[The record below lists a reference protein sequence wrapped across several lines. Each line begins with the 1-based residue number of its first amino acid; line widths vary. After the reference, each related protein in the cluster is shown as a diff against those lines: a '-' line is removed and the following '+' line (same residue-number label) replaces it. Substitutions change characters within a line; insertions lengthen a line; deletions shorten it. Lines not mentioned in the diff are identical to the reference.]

1 MSKIDSS
8 VLDSSASPQSDR
20 KSGWK
25 AQSDRGVEVQAQSDK
40 LDSILLPYQKRW
52 VSDKSPVKFYEKSRR
67 IGVTWAEALDNV
79 LTAATSNGM
88 DERSRTDR
96 PRSVSDG
103 SIHCDQASERD
114 NRMLSRGMD
123 IWYIGYNK
131 DMAREYIDTCADW
144 AKKLN
149 QAVSKIYDNEIID
162 EDKKILSYSITF
174 HSGFKITAL
183 SGRPSNLRGKQG
195 KAVIDEAAFHDDLK
209 ETMKAALAFLIWGG
223 KVAVISTH
231 FGADNVFNEYI
242 KDIRAGRLNYS
253 LHRTTFDDAINDGLY
268 ERVMAVTK
276 RGLDSSVALLPQN
289 DKGERFLRGLPNSR
303 PNREEIEFAQAGVG
317 VQALNDKEEWIKSIY
332 ADYNDSADEELR
344 CIPTQSNGAYF
355 TSFLVESCMEPDI
368 PIIRFNPPS
377 EDFAGWNE
385 ARRTSFVNDFLED
398 NVAELLKNLN
408 INNRH
413 FIGEDFAR
421 SADLSVFWILCEN
434 KDLTLSTPFIIELR
448 NAPHKVQEQIAH
460 YVIDRLPR
468 FNGGGFDARGNG
480 EYLAESCTERYG
492 EDLIISVKASET
504 FYLNAFPKLKAAL
517 EDKTITLPKS
527 ADILADFRSVKV
539 VKGVPK
545 IVERVNEKDSHL
557 KRHGDSVIACLLGV
571 YARSELGDYEQ
582 VDYEKVVENWNL

>member
-1 MSKIDSS
+1 MNI
-8 VLDSSASPQSDR
+8 
-20 KSGWK
+20 
-25 AQSDRGVEVQAQSDK
+25 
-40 LDSILLPYQKRW
+40 DSILLPYQKRW
-52 VSDKSPVKFYEKSRR
+52 VRDKSAVKFYEKSRR

-79 LTAATSNGM
+79 LTAAS
-88 DERSRTDR
+88 S
-96 PRSVSDG
+96 
-103 SIHCDQASERD
+103 Q
-114 NRMLSRGMD
+114 GMD

-131 DMAREYIDTCADW
+131 DMAKEYIDTCAEW

-162 EDKKILSYSITF
+162 EDKKILSYSLNF

-231 FGADNVFNEYI
+231 FGEDNVFNEYI
-242 KDIRAGRLNYS
+242 EDIRKGRLNYS

-268 ERVMAVTK
+268 ERVMAVTG
-276 RGLDSSVALLPQN
+276 RVLDSSPKNQALN
-289 DKGERFLRGLPNSR
+289 DKGLG
-303 PNREEIEFAQAGVG
+303 A
-317 VQALNDKEEWIKSIY
+317 ALNDKEEWIQSIY
-332 ADYNDSADEELR
+332 ADYGESADEELR
-344 CIPTQSNGAYF
+344 CIPSKSGGAYF
-355 TSFLVESCMEPDI
+355 TSFLIESCMDKNI
-368 PIIRFNPPS
+368 PIIRFNPPRD
-377 EDFAGWNE
+377 DFAGWNE
-385 ARRTSFVNDFLED
+385 ARRSSYVSDFLED
-398 NVAELLKNLN
+398 NISELLKKLN
-408 INNRH
+408 IDNRH

-460 YVIDRLPR
+460 YIIDRLPR

-571 YARSELGDYEQ
+571 YARSELGQFEQ
-582 VDYEKVVENWNL
+582 VDYEKVLDSWKL

>member
-1 MSKIDSS
+1 MKI
-8 VLDSSASPQSDR
+8 
-20 KSGWK
+20 
-25 AQSDRGVEVQAQSDK
+25 
-40 LDSILLPYQKRW
+40 DSILLPYQKKW
-52 VSDKSPVKFYEKSRR
+52 VSDTASVKFYEKSRR

-79 LTAATSNGM
+79 LTACSNKGM
-88 DERSRTDR
+88 D
-96 PRSVSDG
+96 V
-103 SIHCDQASERD
+103 
-114 NRMLSRGMD
+114 
-123 IWYIGYNK
+123 WYIGYNK

-149 QAVSKIYDNEIID
+149 QTASNIYDNEIID

-174 HSGFKITAL
+174 HSGYKITAL

-231 FGADNVFNEYI
+231 FGEDNIFNEYI
-242 KDIRAGRLNYS
+242 EDIRKGRLNYS
-253 LHRTTFDDAINDGLY
+253 LHRTTFDDAIADGLY
-268 ERVMAVTK
+268 ERVASITG
-276 RGLDSSVALLPQN
+276 RGTPKPSPVPTTPAFNEQ
-289 DKGERFLRGLPNSR
+289 NSR
-303 PNREEIEFAQAGVG
+303 ASRLILQQEKQFNKE
-317 VQALNDKEEWIKSIY
+317 KEEWIKSIY
-332 ADYNDSADEELR
+332 ADYGDSADEELR
-344 CIPTQSNGAYF
+344 CIPSKSGGAYF
-355 TSFLVESCMEPDI
+355 ASFLVESCMQADI
-368 PIIRFNPPS
+368 PIVRFNPPS
-377 EDFAGWNE
+377 NWQGTSEASPLSNFPRFQGAKSPHMSDDFANSLYSVDMRKRESYVEDFLHE
-385 ARRTSFVNDFLED
+385 EIDP
-398 NVAELLKNLN
+398 LLKNLN

-421 SADLSVFWILCEN
+421 SADLSVFWILAEN
-434 KDLTLSTPFIIELR
+434 KDLTLSTPFIVELR

-460 YVIDRLPR
+460 YIIDRLPR

-492 EDLIISVKASET
+492 EDLIISVKASES

-527 ADILADFRSVKV
+527 ADILADFRSVKL

-571 YARSELGDYEQ
+571 YARSELGNYET
-582 VDYEKVVENWNL
+582 VDYEKVNKIWNI

>member
-20 KSGWK
+20 
-25 AQSDRGVEVQAQSDK
+25 GVGVQAQNDK
-40 LDSILLPYQKRW
+40 LGSILLPYQKKW
-52 VSDKSPVKFYEKSRR
+52 VQDKSPVKFYEKSRR
-67 IGVTWAEALDNV
+67 IGITWAEALDNV
-79 LTAATSNGM
+79 LTACSNKGM
-88 DERSRTDR
+88 D
-96 PRSVSDG
+96 V
-103 SIHCDQASERD
+103 
-114 NRMLSRGMD
+114 
-123 IWYIGYNK
+123 WYIGYNK
-131 DMAREYIDTCADW
+131 DMAKEYIDTCADW

-149 QAVSKIYDNEIID
+149 QAVSNIYDNELVD

-174 HSGFKITAL
+174 HSGYKITAL

-231 FGADNVFNEYI
+231 FGEDNIFNEYI
-242 KDIRAGRLNYS
+242 EDIRKGRLNYS

-268 ERVMAVTK
+268 ERVASITQT
-276 RGLDSSVALLPQN
+276 STP
-289 DKGERFLRGLPNSR
+289 
-303 PNREEIEFAQAGVG
+303 
-317 VQALNDKEEWIKSIY
+317 KEKWIADIY
-332 ADYNDSADEELR
+332 ADYGDSADEELR
-344 CIPTQSNGAYF
+344 CIPSKSGGAYF
-355 TSFLVESCMEPDI
+355 TSFLVESCMQADI
-368 PIIRFNPPS
+368 PIVRLNLSDDFMQKS
-377 EDFAGWNE
+377 EYTKASYID
-385 ARRTSFVNDFLED
+385 DFLSDEI
-398 NVAELLKNLN
+398 NPLLKNLN

-421 SADLSVFWILCEN
+421 SSDLSVFWILSEN

-460 YVIDRLPR
+460 YIIDRLPR

-492 EDLIISVKASET
+492 EDLIISVKASES

-527 ADILADFRSVKV
+527 ADILTDFRSVKV

-545 IVERVNEKDSHL
+545 IVERVNEKGSHL

-571 YARSELGDYEQ
+571 YARGELGQFEQ
-582 VDYEKVVENWNL
+582 VDYEKVVDAWKL

>member
-20 KSGWK
+20 
-25 AQSDRGVEVQAQSDK
+25 GVGVQAQNDTVGAGCPVACESAGGVAPTKRGLKNPRTDFLIK
-40 LDSILLPYQKRW
+40 SNSVLLPYQKKW
-52 VSDKSPVKFYEKSRR
+52 VSDTASVKFYEKSRR

-79 LTAATSNGM
+79 LTACSNKGM
-88 DERSRTDR
+88 D
-96 PRSVSDG
+96 V
-103 SIHCDQASERD
+103 
-114 NRMLSRGMD
+114 
-123 IWYIGYNK
+123 WYIGYNK
-131 DMAREYIDTCADW
+131 DMAKEYIDTCADW

-149 QAVSKIYDNEIID
+149 QAVSNIYNNELVD

-231 FGADNVFNEYI
+231 FGEDNIFNEYI
-242 KDIRAGRLNYS
+242 EDIRKGRLNYS

-268 ERVMAVTK
+268 ERVREITK
-276 RGLDSSVALLPQN
+276 MKTAKD
-289 DKGERFLRGLPNSR
+289 
-303 PNREEIEFAQAGVG
+303 
-317 VQALNDKEEWIKSIY
+317 EWIASIY
-332 ADYNDSADEELR
+332 ADYGESSDEELR
-344 CIPTQSNGAYF
+344 CIPSKSGGAYF
-355 TSFLVESCMEPDI
+355 TSFLVESCMQADI
-368 PIIRFNPPS
+368 PIVRLNLS
-377 EDFAGWNE
+377 DDFMQKSKYTKA
-385 ARRTSFVNDFLED
+385 SYIDDFLSDEI
-398 NVAELLKNLN
+398 NPLLKNLN

-421 SADLSVFWILCEN
+421 SSDLSVFWILSEN
-434 KDLTLSTPFIIELR
+434 KDLTLSTPFIVEIR

-460 YVIDRLPR
+460 YIIDRLPR

-492 EDLIISVKASET
+492 EDLIISVKASES

-545 IVERVNEKDSHL
+545 IVERVNEKGSMN

-571 YARSELGDYEQ
+571 YARGELGDNEQ
-582 VDYEKVVENWNL
+582 VDYEKINEIWGLK

>member
-1 MSKIDSS
+1 MKIDS
-8 VLDSSASPQSDR
+8 V
-20 KSGWK
+20 
-25 AQSDRGVEVQAQSDK
+25 
-40 LDSILLPYQKRW
+40 LLPYQSKW
-52 VSDKSPVKFYEKSRR
+52 IADKSPVKFYEKSRR

-79 LTAATSNGM
+79 LTAASNK
-88 DERSRTDR
+88 
-96 PRSVSDG
+96 
-103 SIHCDQASERD
+103 
-114 NRMLSRGMD
+114 GMD

-131 DMAREYIDTCADW
+131 DMAKEYIETCADW
-144 AKKLN
+144 ARKFN
-149 QAVSKIYDNEIID
+149 QTVSNIYNNEIVD
-162 EDKKILSYSITF
+162 VDKKILSYSITF
-174 HSGFKITAL
+174 HSGYKITAL

-231 FGADNVFNEYI
+231 FGEDNIFNEYI
-242 KDIRAGRLNYS
+242 EEIRKGRLNYS

-268 ERVMAVTK
+268 ERVKAMTK
-276 RGLDSSVALLPQN
+276 MDTLKNQ
-289 DKGERFLRGLPNSR
+289 
-303 PNREEIEFAQAGVG
+303 
-317 VQALNDKEEWIKSIY
+317 WIASIY
-332 ADYNDSADEELR
+332 ADYSESADEELR
-344 CIPTQSNGAYF
+344 CIPSKSGGAYF
-355 TSFLVESCMEPDI
+355 TSFLIESCMQVDI
-368 PIIRFNPPS
+368 PIIKLNLSDDFMQKS
-377 EDFAGWNE
+377 EYTKASYID
-385 ARRTSFVNDFLED
+385 DFLNDEIEPLLAKLNKD
-398 NVAELLKNLN
+398 NK
-408 INNRH
+408 H

-421 SADLSVFWILCEN
+421 SADLSVFWILAEN
-434 KDLTLSTPFIIELR
+434 KDLTLYTPFIVELR

-460 YVIDRLPR
+460 YIIDRLPR

-492 EDLIISVKASET
+492 EDLILSVKASES

-571 YARSELGDYEQ
+571 YARSELGDNEQ
-582 VDYEKVVENWNL
+582 VDYTKVIDSWKI

>member
-1 MSKIDSS
+1 MKIDS
-8 VLDSSASPQSDR
+8 V
-20 KSGWK
+20 
-25 AQSDRGVEVQAQSDK
+25 
-40 LDSILLPYQKRW
+40 LLPYQSKW
-52 VSDKSPVKFYEKSRR
+52 IADKSPVKFYEKSRR

-79 LTAATSNGM
+79 LTAASNK
-88 DERSRTDR
+88 
-96 PRSVSDG
+96 
-103 SIHCDQASERD
+103 
-114 NRMLSRGMD
+114 GMD

-131 DMAREYIDTCADW
+131 DMAKEYIETCADW
-144 AKKLN
+144 ARKFN
-149 QAVSKIYDNEIID
+149 QTVSNIYNNEIID
-162 EDKKILSYSITF
+162 VDKKILSYSITF
-174 HSGFKITAL
+174 HSGYKITAL

-231 FGADNVFNEYI
+231 FGEDNIFNEYI
-242 KDIRAGRLNYS
+242 EEIRKGRLNYS

-268 ERVMAVTK
+268 ERVKAMTK
-276 RGLDSSVALLPQN
+276 MDTLKNQ
-289 DKGERFLRGLPNSR
+289 
-303 PNREEIEFAQAGVG
+303 
-317 VQALNDKEEWIKSIY
+317 WIASIY
-332 ADYNDSADEELR
+332 ADYSESADEELR
-344 CIPTQSNGAYF
+344 CIPSKSGGAYF
-355 TSFLVESCMEPDI
+355 TSFLIESCMQVDI
-368 PIIRFNPPS
+368 PIIKLNLSDDFMQKS
-377 EDFAGWNE
+377 EYTKASYID
-385 ARRTSFVNDFLED
+385 DFLNDEIEPLLAKLNKD
-398 NVAELLKNLN
+398 NK
-408 INNRH
+408 H

-421 SADLSVFWILCEN
+421 SADLSVFWILAEN
-434 KDLTLSTPFIIELR
+434 KDLTLYTPFIVELR

-460 YVIDRLPR
+460 YIIDRLPR

-492 EDLIISVKASET
+492 EDLILSVKASES

-571 YARSELGDYEQ
+571 YARSELGDNEQ
-582 VDYEKVVENWNL
+582 VDYTKVIDSWKI

>member
-20 KSGWK
+20 
-25 AQSDRGVEVQAQSDK
+25 GVGVQAQSDK
-40 LDSILLPYQKRW
+40 LGSILLPYQRKW
-52 VSDKSPVKFYEKSRR
+52 VSDTASVKFYEKSRR

-79 LTAATSNGM
+79 LTACSNKGM
-88 DERSRTDR
+88 D
-96 PRSVSDG
+96 V
-103 SIHCDQASERD
+103 
-114 NRMLSRGMD
+114 
-123 IWYIGYNK
+123 WYIGYNK
-131 DMAREYIDTCADW
+131 DMAKEYIDTCADW

-149 QAVSKIYDNEIID
+149 QAVSNIYDDTIID

-174 HSGFKITAL
+174 HSGYKITAL

-231 FGADNVFNEYI
+231 FGEDNIFNEYI
-242 KDIRAGRLNYS
+242 EDIRKGRLNYS
-253 LHRTTFDDAINDGLY
+253 LHRTTFDDAIADGLY
-268 ERVMAVTK
+268 ERVKEITK
-276 RGLDSSVALLPQN
+276 MKTAKD
-289 DKGERFLRGLPNSR
+289 
-303 PNREEIEFAQAGVG
+303 
-317 VQALNDKEEWIKSIY
+317 EWIASIY
-332 ADYNDSADEELR
+332 ADYGESSDEELR
-344 CIPTQSNGAYF
+344 CIPSKSGGAYF
-355 TSFLVESCMEPDI
+355 TSFLVESCMQADI
-368 PIIRFNPPS
+368 PIVRFNPPS
-377 EDFAGWNE
+377 EDFASWNE
-385 ARRTSFVNDFLED
+385 ARRSSYVSDFLDD
-398 NVAELLKNLN
+398 NISELLKNLN

-421 SADLSVFWILCEN
+421 SSDLSVFWILSEN
-434 KDLTLSTPFIIELR
+434 KDLTLSTPFIVEIR

-460 YVIDRLPR
+460 YIIDRLPR

-492 EDLIISVKASET
+492 EDLIISVKASES

-545 IVERVNEKDSHL
+545 IVERVNEKGSHL

-571 YARSELGDYEQ
+571 YARSELGNYEQ
-582 VDYEKVVENWNL
+582 VDYEKVVDAWKL

>member
-1 MSKIDSS
+1 MKI
-8 VLDSSASPQSDR
+8 
-20 KSGWK
+20 
-25 AQSDRGVEVQAQSDK
+25 
-40 LDSILLPYQKRW
+40 DSILLPYQKKW
-52 VSDKSPVKFYEKSRR
+52 VADKSAVKFYEKSRR
-67 IGVTWAEALDNV
+67 IGITWAEALDNV
-79 LTAATSNGM
+79 LTACSNKGM
-88 DERSRTDR
+88 D
-96 PRSVSDG
+96 V
-103 SIHCDQASERD
+103 
-114 NRMLSRGMD
+114 
-123 IWYIGYNK
+123 WYIGYNK

-149 QAVSKIYDNEIID
+149 QAVSNIYDNELVD

-231 FGADNVFNEYI
+231 FGEDNIFNEYI
-242 KDIRAGRLNYS
+242 EDIRKGRLNYS
-253 LHRTTFDDAINDGLY
+253 LHRTTFDDAIADGLY
-268 ERVMAVTK
+268 ERVASITG
-276 RGLDSSVALLPQN
+276 RGTPKPSPVPTTPAFNEQ
-289 DKGERFLRGLPNSR
+289 NSR
-303 PNREEIEFAQAGVG
+303 ASRLILQQEKQFNKE
-317 VQALNDKEEWIKSIY
+317 KEEWIKSIY
-332 ADYNDSADEELR
+332 ADYGDSADEELR
-344 CIPTQSNGAYF
+344 CIPSKSGGAYF
-355 TSFLVESCMEPDI
+355 TSFLVESCMEQNI

-377 EDFAGWNE
+377 EDFASWNE
-385 ARRTSFVNDFLED
+385 TRRFSYVNDFLED
-398 NVAELLKNLN
+398 NISELLKNLN
-408 INNRH
+408 IDNRH

-421 SADLSVFWILCEN
+421 SSDLSVFWILSEN
-434 KDLTLSTPFIIELR
+434 KDLTLSTPFIIEIR
-448 NAPHKVQEQIAH
+448 NAPHKVQERIAH
-460 YVIDRLPR
+460 YIIDRLPR

-571 YARSELGDYEQ
+571 YARSELGNYEI
-582 VDYEKVVENWNL
+582 VDYEKVIDTWGI

>member
-8 VLDSSASPQSDR
+8 VLDSSASPQSD
-20 KSGWK
+20 
-25 AQSDRGVEVQAQSDK
+25 K
-40 LDSILLPYQKRW
+40 LGSILLPYQKKW
-52 VSDKSPVKFYEKSRR
+52 VQDKSPVKFYEKSRR
-67 IGVTWAEALDNV
+67 IGITWAEALDNV
-79 LTAATSNGM
+79 LTACSNKGM
-88 DERSRTDR
+88 D
-96 PRSVSDG
+96 V
-103 SIHCDQASERD
+103 
-114 NRMLSRGMD
+114 
-123 IWYIGYNK
+123 WYIGYNK
-131 DMAREYIDTCADW
+131 DMAKEYIDTCADW

-149 QAVSKIYDNEIID
+149 QAVSKIYDNELVD

-231 FGADNVFNEYI
+231 FGEDNIFNEYI
-242 KDIRAGRLNYS
+242 EDIRKGRLNYS

-268 ERVMAVTK
+268 ERVMAVTG
-276 RGLDSSVALLPQN
+276 RGLDSSGFATQN
-289 DKGERFLRGLPNSR
+289 DTVGAGCTVACESEGSIHYDQAYIKNFKD
-303 PNREEIEFAQAGVG
+303 EIFNE
-317 VQALNDKEEWIKSIY
+317 KSKWIASIY
-332 ADYNDSADEELR
+332 ADYGESSDEELR
-344 CIPTQSNGAYF
+344 CIPSKSGGAYF
-355 TSFLVESCMEPDI
+355 TSFLVESCMQADI
-368 PIIRFNPPS
+368 PIVRLNLSDDFMQKS
-377 EDFAGWNE
+377 EYTKASYID
-385 ARRTSFVNDFLED
+385 DFLSDEI
-398 NVAELLKNLN
+398 NPLLKNLN

-421 SADLSVFWILCEN
+421 SSDLSVFWILSEN
-434 KDLTLSTPFIIELR
+434 KDLTLSTPFIVELR

-460 YVIDRLPR
+460 YIIDRLPR

-492 EDLIISVKASET
+492 EDLIISVKASES

-571 YARSELGDYEQ
+571 YARGELGDNEQ
-582 VDYEKVVENWNL
+582 VDYEKVNKIWNI

>member
-20 KSGWK
+20 
-25 AQSDRGVEVQAQSDK
+25 GVGVQAQNDTVGAGCPVACESAGGVAPTKRGLKNPRTDFLIK
-40 LDSILLPYQKRW
+40 SNSVLLPYQKKW
-52 VSDKSPVKFYEKSRR
+52 VSDTASVKFYEKSRR

-79 LTAATSNGM
+79 LTACSNKGM
-88 DERSRTDR
+88 D
-96 PRSVSDG
+96 V
-103 SIHCDQASERD
+103 
-114 NRMLSRGMD
+114 
-123 IWYIGYNK
+123 WYIGYNK
-131 DMAREYIDTCADW
+131 DMAKEYIDTCADW

-149 QAVSKIYDNEIID
+149 QAVSNIYDNELVD

-231 FGADNVFNEYI
+231 FGEDNIFNEYI
-242 KDIRAGRLNYS
+242 EDIRKGRLNYS

-268 ERVMAVTK
+268 ERVREITK
-276 RGLDSSVALLPQN
+276 MKTAKD
-289 DKGERFLRGLPNSR
+289 
-303 PNREEIEFAQAGVG
+303 
-317 VQALNDKEEWIKSIY
+317 EWIASIY
-332 ADYNDSADEELR
+332 ADYGESSDEELR
-344 CIPTQSNGAYF
+344 CIPSKSGGAYF
-355 TSFLVESCMEPDI
+355 TSLLVESCMQADI

-377 EDFAGWNE
+377 EDFASWNE
-385 ARRTSFVNDFLED
+385 TRRSSYVSDFLDD
-398 NVAELLKNLN
+398 NISELLKNLN
-408 INNRH
+408 IDNRH

-421 SADLSVFWILCEN
+421 SADLSVFWILSEN
-434 KDLTLSTPFIIELR
+434 KDLTLSTPFIVELR

-460 YVIDRLPR
+460 YIIDRLPR

-492 EDLIISVKASET
+492 EDLIISVKASES

-545 IVERVNEKDSHL
+545 IVERVNEKGSMN

-571 YARSELGDYEQ
+571 YARGELGQFEQ
-582 VDYEKVVENWNL
+582 VDYEKVVDAWKL

>member
-8 VLDSSASPQSDR
+8 P
-20 KSGWK
+20 KN
-25 AQSDRGVEVQAQSDK
+25 QAQNDTVGAGCPVACESAGGVAPTKRGLKNPRTDFLIK
-40 LDSILLPYQKRW
+40 SNSILLPYQKKW
-52 VSDKSPVKFYEKSRR
+52 VADKSPVKFYEKSRR

-79 LTAATSNGM
+79 LTAASNKGM
-88 DERSRTDR
+88 D
-96 PRSVSDG
+96 V
-103 SIHCDQASERD
+103 
-114 NRMLSRGMD
+114 
-123 IWYIGYNK
+123 WYIGYNK
-131 DMAREYIDTCADW
+131 DMAKEYIDTCADW
-144 AKKLN
+144 ARRLN

-174 HSGFKITAL
+174 HSGHKITAL

-195 KAVIDEAAFHDDLK
+195 KAVIDEAAFHEDLK

-231 FGADNVFNEYI
+231 FGEDNIFNEYI
-242 KDIRAGRLNYS
+242 EDIRKGRLNYS

-268 ERVMAVTK
+268 ERVASITQT
-276 RGLDSSVALLPQN
+276 STP
-289 DKGERFLRGLPNSR
+289 
-303 PNREEIEFAQAGVG
+303 
-317 VQALNDKEEWIKSIY
+317 KEKWIADIY
-332 ADYNDSADEELR
+332 ADYGDSADEELR
-344 CIPTQSNGAYF
+344 CIPSKSGGAYF
-355 TSFLVESCMEPDI
+355 TSFLVESCMQADI
-368 PIIRFNPPS
+368 PIVRLNLPDDFMQKS
-377 EDFAGWNE
+377 EYTKASYID
-385 ARRTSFVNDFLED
+385 DFLHDEI
-398 NVAELLKNLN
+398 EPLMHKLN
-408 INNRH
+408 KNNRH

-421 SADLSVFWILCEN
+421 SADLSVFWILSEN
-434 KDLTLSTPFIIELR
+434 NDLTLSTPFVIELR

-460 YVIDRLPR
+460 YIIDRLPR

-492 EDLIISVKASET
+492 EDLIISVKASES

-571 YARSELGDYEQ
+571 YARSELGNYEV
-582 VDYEKVVENWNL
+582 VDYEKVVDAWKL

>member
-20 KSGWK
+20 
-25 AQSDRGVEVQAQSDK
+25 GVGVQAQNDTVGAGCPVACESAGGVAPTKRGLKNPRTDFLIK
-40 LDSILLPYQKRW
+40 SNSVLLPYQKKW
-52 VSDKSPVKFYEKSRR
+52 VSDTASVKFYEKSRR

-79 LTAATSNGM
+79 LTACSNKGM
-88 DERSRTDR
+88 D
-96 PRSVSDG
+96 V
-103 SIHCDQASERD
+103 
-114 NRMLSRGMD
+114 
-123 IWYIGYNK
+123 WYIGYNK
-131 DMAREYIDTCADW
+131 DMAKEYIDTCADW

-149 QAVSKIYDNEIID
+149 QAVSNIYDNELVD

-231 FGADNVFNEYI
+231 FGEDNIFNEYI
-242 KDIRAGRLNYS
+242 EDIRKGRLNYS

-268 ERVMAVTK
+268 ERVREITK
-276 RGLDSSVALLPQN
+276 MKTAKD
-289 DKGERFLRGLPNSR
+289 
-303 PNREEIEFAQAGVG
+303 
-317 VQALNDKEEWIKSIY
+317 EWIASIY
-332 ADYNDSADEELR
+332 ADYGESSDEELR
-344 CIPTQSNGAYF
+344 CIPSKSGGAYF
-355 TSFLVESCMEPDI
+355 TSFLVESCMQADI
-368 PIIRFNPPS
+368 PIVRFNPPS
-377 EDFAGWNE
+377 EDFASWNE
-385 ARRTSFVNDFLED
+385 ARRSSYVSDFLDD
-398 NVAELLKNLN
+398 NISELLKNLN

-421 SADLSVFWILCEN
+421 SSDLSVFWILSEN
-434 KDLTLSTPFIIELR
+434 KDLTLSTPFIVELR

-460 YVIDRLPR
+460 YIIDRLPR

-492 EDLIISVKASET
+492 EDLIISVKASES

-571 YARSELGDYEQ
+571 YARSELGDNEQ
-582 VDYEKVVENWNL
+582 VDYEKINEIWGLK

>member
-1 MSKIDSS
+1 MDKIDSS
-8 VLDSSASPQSDR
+8 LLDSSASP
-20 KSGWK
+20 
-25 AQSDRGVEVQAQSDK
+25 QSDK
-40 LDSILLPYQKRW
+40 LDSILLPYQKKW

-67 IGVTWAEALDNV
+67 IGITWAEALDNV
-79 LTAATSNGM
+79 LLAAGSKGM
-88 DERSRTDR
+88 D
-96 PRSVSDG
+96 V
-103 SIHCDQASERD
+103 
-114 NRMLSRGMD
+114 
-123 IWYIGYNK
+123 WYIGYNK
-131 DMAREYIDTCADW
+131 DMAREYIDTCSDW

-174 HSGFKITAL
+174 HSGYKITAL

-231 FGADNVFNEYI
+231 FGEDNIFNEYI
-242 KDIRAGRLNYS
+242 EDIRKGRLNYS
-253 LHRTTFDDAINDGLY
+253 LHRTTFDDAIRDGLY
-268 ERVMAVTK
+268 ERVASITK
-276 RGLDSSVALLPQN
+276 TSTP
-289 DKGERFLRGLPNSR
+289 
-303 PNREEIEFAQAGVG
+303 
-317 VQALNDKEEWIKSIY
+317 KEKWIADIY
-332 ADYNDSADEELR
+332 ADYGDSADEELR
-344 CIPTQSNGAYF
+344 CIPSKSGGAYF
-355 TSFLVESCMEPDI
+355 TSFLVESCMEQNI
-368 PIIRFNPPS
+368 PIIKLNLPDDFMQKS
-377 EDFAGWNE
+377 EYTKASYID
-385 ARRTSFVNDFLED
+385 DFLHDEIEPLI
-398 NVAELLKNLN
+398 AKLN
-408 INNRH
+408 KDNRH

-421 SADLSVFWILCEN
+421 SADLSVFWILSEN

-460 YVIDRLPR
+460 YIIDRLPR

-492 EDLIISVKASET
+492 EDLIIS
-504 FYLNAFPKLKAAL
+504 LNAFPKLKAAL

-571 YARSELGDYEQ
+571 YARSELGQFEQ
-582 VDYEKVVENWNL
+582 VDYEKVVDAWKL